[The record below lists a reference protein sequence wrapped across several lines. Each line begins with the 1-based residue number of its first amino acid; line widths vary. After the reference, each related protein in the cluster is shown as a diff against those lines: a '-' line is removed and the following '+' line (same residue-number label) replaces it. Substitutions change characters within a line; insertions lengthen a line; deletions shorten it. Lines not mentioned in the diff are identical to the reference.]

1 MKIIL
6 EEHPYE
12 VAFVRSSHVFDGLTQ
27 LEDIH
32 QRVSVKYVGYYYNAT
47 EKDCVFVLPK
57 VLMNEQDLVF
67 GQRPE
72 NIVDLDHSKLS
83 DSEKK
88 FLFEF
93 AVWIYRSISVFNR
106 QNPNNE
112 IVKRREL
119 PKIGHGCKRTS
130 SSYLDV
136 LLSLLQFN
144 RENQDFVMFTIKN
157 LHSGYNKI
165 HWSKTISKSQA
176 IIQDGNPVYLNP
188 INRRKEVNFDEEL
201 LIIFFSILKH
211 ICHKYG
217 FRTQIN
223 CNFDLLNDN
232 QMEFYSKGFGE
243 KRLLQIKYKYFS
255 DKALRMWELCYAF
268 FDRAKE
274 IEVSANL
281 QEFLL
286 VENYYEVFEAI
297 VDELIGDKEEERR
310 LYQDGEDEVDDIV
323 LQKKQRDGK
332 RVDHIFRYSSLT
344 QPDSKDE
351 VYYIGDS
358 KYYKVGHDLGGESIY
373 KQYTYARNVIQWN
386 TDLVLNGENPSIRLR
401 DDLTE
406 GYNIIPNFFISAFM
420 DKNLNYDNDGLE
432 LIKVKDRN
440 GDEQSCYISRQ
451 FQNRLFDRDT
461 LLLSRYNVNFLFVI
475 KLYARDCSSDKYQW
489 MEKVRG
495 IFRGKVQEVLKD
507 KFQFYA
513 MTPKEGNSVI
523 ARKFLDQHFKES
535 LGRVF
540 RPYKENKE
548 GYRDDWYMM
557 ALESNDVDTINKMC
571 SLMSK
576 AFDVKPL
583 QLGDMPD
590 LWKDYKPLRLPEGLL
605 LYGHELTFV
614 GYVKEDNQWV
624 VDYLNHKA
632 SVYYTGTNNVPKN
645 TNLQQIRFFMPIV
658 KGRVDGV
665 YQVRAVRVASKG
677 DFGITK
683 DSNSVRYFFELGDYV
698 HFGDSKVLNPKS
710 SDHNLLHDGLTI
722 PLKEA
727 RMRYNGILAK

>member
-12 VAFVRSSHVFDGLTQ
+12 VAFVRGNHVFDGLTQ

-47 EKDCVFVLPK
+47 ERDCVFVLPK
-57 VLMNEQDLVF
+57 VLMDEQDRVF
-67 GQRPE
+67 GHKPE
-72 NIVDLDHSKLS
+72 DIVDLDHSKLS
-83 DSEKK
+83 DFEKK

-106 QNPNNE
+106 QNPQNE
-112 IVKRREL
+112 IVKQREL

-165 HWSKTISKSQA
+165 HWNKTISKSQA
-176 IIQDGNPVYLNP
+176 LLQNGSPIYLNP

-201 LIIFFSILKH
+201 LVIFFSILHH
-211 ICHKYG
+211 ICQKFG
-217 FRTQIN
+217 FRTQFN
-223 CNFDLLNDN
+223 CNFNLLNES
-232 QMEFYSKGFGE
+232 QMEYYKQGLGK

-255 DKALRMWELCYAF
+255 DRALRLWELCYAL

-281 QEFLL
+281 QEYLL

-297 VDELIGDKEEERR
+297 VDELIGDKEVERR
-310 LYQDGEDEVDDIV
+310 LYQDGDENVDDLL

-332 RVDHIFRYSSLT
+332 RVDHIYRYASLT
-344 QPDSKDE
+344 QPDSQEE

-358 KYYKVGHDLGGESIY
+358 KYYKTGHDLGNESIY

-386 TDLVLNGENPSIRLR
+386 TDLVLDGKNPQIRLR

-406 GYNIIPNFFISAFM
+406 GYNVVPNFFISAFL
-420 DKNLNYDNDGLE
+420 DKDLNYDNDGLQ
-432 LIKVKDRN
+432 LIKVKDRYGN
-440 GDEQSCYISRQ
+440 EQSCYISRQ

-461 LLLSRYNVNFLFVI
+461 LLLSRYNVNFLFVV
-475 KLYARDCSSDKYQW
+475 KLYARDCSSDKHQW

-495 IFRGKVQEVLKD
+495 IFRKEVQDVLKD
-507 KFQFYA
+507 KFQFFA
-513 MTPKEGNSVI
+513 MTPKDGNSLV
-523 ARKFLDQHFKES
+523 AQNFLDQHFKES

-540 RPYKENKE
+540 RPYVETGE
-548 GYRDDWYMM
+548 SCRSDWYMM
-557 ALESNDVDTINKMC
+557 ALDRNDGATADKMRKLMEDAFVVDEM
-571 SLMSK
+571 
-576 AFDVKPL
+576 
-583 QLGDMPD
+583 QLGEMPD
-590 LWKDYKPLRLPEGLL
+590 NWNNYRPQKLPHELL
-605 LYGHELTFV
+605 LYGDELTFV
-614 GYVKEDNQWV
+614 GYVKSDNPWIS
-624 VDYLNHKA
+624 DFENHTAKI
-632 SVYYTGTNNVPKN
+632 YYTGTNNVPDN
-645 TNLQQIRFFMPIV
+645 LNLQEIRFLMPIV
-658 KGRVDGV
+658 KGKVGGV
-665 YQVRAVRVASKG
+665 YHVKAVKVAPKG
-677 DFGITK
+677 NFGLAK
-683 DSNSVRYFFELGDYV
+683 DPNSVRYFFELGEYIS
-698 HFGDSKVLNPKS
+698 FGEHRSVNPRS
-710 SDHNLLHDGLTI
+710 SDRTYFHDGLAIT
-722 PLKEA
+722 LMEA
-727 RMRYNGILAK
+727 RFWFNMIAE

>member
-6 EEHPYE
+6 EEHPYDVE
-12 VAFVRSSHVFDGLTQ
+12 FVRSSHVFDGLTQ

-72 NIVDLDHSKLS
+72 DIVDLDHSKLS

-201 LIIFFSILKH
+201 LIIFFSILKY

-232 QMEFYSKGFGE
+232 QMEFYSKGFGK

-297 VDELIGDKEEERR
+297 VDELIGDKAEERR

-358 KYYKVGHDLGGESIY
+358 KYYKVGHDLGSESIY

-420 DKNLNYDNDGLE
+420 DKNLDYDNDGLE

-461 LLLSRYNVNFLFVI
+461 LLLSRYNVNFLFVV

-495 IFRGKVQEVLKD
+495 IFREKVQEVLKD

-523 ARKFLDQHFKES
+523 ARKFLDLHFKES

-540 RPYKENKE
+540 RPYKGNEVE
-548 GYRDDWYMM
+548 YRDDWYMM
-557 ALESNDVDTINKMC
+557 ALESNDIDTINKMC

-614 GYVKEDNQWV
+614 GYVKEDNPWV
-624 VDYLNHKA
+624 EDYLNHTA
-632 SVYYTGTNNVPKN
+632 SVYYTGTNNVPQN
-645 TNLQQIRFFMPIV
+645 TNLQLIRFFMPIV
-658 KGRVDGV
+658 KGRIDGFYRV
-665 YQVRAVRVASKG
+665 KAVRVASKG

-683 DSNSVRYFFELGDYV
+683 DSTSVRYFFELGDYV
-698 HFGDSKVLNPKS
+698 NLGKSKMINPHS
-710 SDHNLLHDGLTI
+710 SDRTLLHDGLTI
-722 PLKEA
+722 SLKEA
-727 RMRYNGILAK
+727 RFRFDKLNE